1 MGEVEET
8 EEYEDFDEIYD
19 LEEIETLPIPAGLK
33 KKKLKLLG
41 AKIGIAVNSGG
52 LGPVPTGGS
61 VGPIINNR
69 RRRSLDEDDEVE
81 ETEEYEDLE
90 EIETFP
96 YQPDIPCHTNRK
108 KITVNVIREDFQT
121 FLHGRKN
128 Q

>member
-1 MGEVEET
+1 MGPTGGPVGPIINNRRKRSLDEDDEVEET

-41 AKIGIAVNSGG
+41 AKIGITVNSGS

-81 ETEEYEDLE
+81 ETEE
-90 EIETFP
+90 
-96 YQPDIPCHTNRK
+96 
-108 KITVNVIREDFQT
+108 
-121 FLHGRKN
+121 
-128 Q
+128 